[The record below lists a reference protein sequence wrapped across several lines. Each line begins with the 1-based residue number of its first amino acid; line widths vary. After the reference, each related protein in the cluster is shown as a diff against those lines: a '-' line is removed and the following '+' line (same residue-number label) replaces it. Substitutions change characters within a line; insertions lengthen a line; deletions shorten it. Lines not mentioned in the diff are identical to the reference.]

1 MVHQQ
6 GGFLA
11 GLEGGG
17 EVEGRE
23 MGGTGSLRGG
33 LATPLGASLL
43 QDFGMSGL
51 RFGMLYTE
59 NQEVATAV
67 ASLCRYHGL
76 SGLVQYQM
84 AQLLRDHGDCL
95 GLVT

>member
-1 MVHQQ
+1 MGHQQ

-11 GLEGGG
+11 GLEGGR
-17 EVEGRE
+17 EV
-23 MGGTGSLRGG
+23 GGTGSLHGG
-33 LATPLGASLL
+33 LATASGASFL

-51 RFGMLYTE
+51 RFGTLYTE
-59 NQEVATAV
+59 NRDVATAV

-84 AQLLRDHGDCL
+84 AQLLQDHGDCL
-95 GLVT
+95 SLVT